1 MHKFLRI
8 VRQSPFIRHNA
19 VFFAGSLGVA
29 ALNYLYYPI
38 LGRLMEPAEFGEV
51 QAALSLFLQSAIF
64 LSILTYV
71 TVYVTVNAA
80 DAQERSRGL
89 MALEQVALV
98 VGGIALGVSLLL
110 AGVLRDFFNF
120 SSAWPFVALIAAL
133 FVSIPLNM
141 RMAYLRG
148 SKQYLRSSV
157 TDGIG
162 SAVKL
167 ILSPVLVVIGFSS
180 FGAVL
185 GLTLSQL
192 VSLSFAIW
200 WAHQAGMTGLAI
212 KRSRMDFSI
221 LRPQL
226 RYAMAVFLA
235 SGSTMVLMSVDIL
248 AVKHYFSPEQAG
260 LYAGMVTVA
269 RIIFFLTTPFTAVM
283 LTMISF
289 RAPAKKNRLWLKGTL
304 ALTLGIGVPA
314 VLMIGL
320 GARLFIQ
327 LLVGAKYLAYAGL
340 MPRLCLV
347 MLLLG
352 IANLLVMYHV
362 ALRRFWFAIIAVAVT
377 IFTLILV
384 GLRHNAI
391 AQVINDVLIGSSVL
405 VAVVVG
411 ATLIRTRTER
421 SGGWTNKAN

>member
-1 MHKFLRI
+1 
-8 VRQSPFIRHNA
+8 
-19 VFFAGSLGVA
+19 
-29 ALNYLYYPI
+29 
-38 LGRLMEPAEFGEV
+38 
-51 QAALSLFLQSAIF
+51 
-64 LSILTYV
+64 
-71 TVYVTVNAA
+71 
-80 DAQERSRGL
+80 
-89 MALEQVALV
+89 
-98 VGGIALGVSLLL
+98 
-110 AGVLRDFFNF
+110 
-120 SSAWPFVALIAAL
+120 
-133 FVSIPLNM
+133 
-141 RMAYLRG
+141 
-148 SKQYLRSSV
+148 
-157 TDGIG
+157 
-162 SAVKL
+162 
-167 ILSPVLVVIGFSS
+167 
-180 FGAVL
+180 
-185 GLTLSQL
+185 
-192 VSLSFAIW
+192 
-200 WAHQAGMTGLAI
+200 
-212 KRSRMDFSI
+212 
-221 LRPQL
+221 
-226 RYAMAVFLA
+226 MAVFLA